1 MFPPF
6 FWRASKKAHTT
17 ARAGKNY
24 LKGKTFYAE
33 SSTLSSLM
41 NAIIEMETAWNLLM
55 ILYGEFGE
63 RRSFDELLNNVPAVE
78 LQVAG

>member
-1 MFPPF
+1 MC
-6 FWRASKKAHTT
+6 
-17 ARAGKNY
+17 Y
-24 LKGKTFYAE
+24 
-33 SSTLSSLM
+33 
-41 NAIIEMETAWNLLM
+41 AIIEMDTAWNLLM